1 MSRQTDGGEERRE
14 LRCSRERRH
23 NSAPLL
29 ALSLA
34 HFTAAMALRS
44 RHAAWR
50 ACTAARELAWG
61 GRHFSTGDSPPPASS
76 GFRLL
81 DIFSAARRRQR
92 VALHAD
98 MQRGYFD
105 DIRGATVKELAPL
118 HLLPAAQALPLP
130 AVPVVDAAGAA
141 AHVGLPGVACVV
153 FRAGAARSVA
163 TWTPAVSQLLH
174 THGGQLQY
182 TQLSVV
188 DTWLYTLPGLRSL
201 LLRSGKEAPLSGG
214 LGTHAFVF
222 GGQHS
227 DLLRR
232 QVGMP
237 NRLLAHVL
245 LLDAKGRVRW
255 KASGD
260 AAPEEVDAL
269 PRLVADMLTDE

>member
-1 MSRQTDGGEERRE
+1 
-14 LRCSRERRH
+14 
-23 NSAPLL
+23 
-29 ALSLA
+29 
-34 HFTAAMALRS
+34 MALRS

-50 ACTAARELAWG
+50 ACIAARELAWE
-61 GRHFSTGDSPPPASS
+61 GRHRFSSGPDGPPAASS

-81 DIFSAARRRQR
+81 DVFSAARRRQR

-105 DIRGATVKELAPL
+105 DIRGAGKKQLAQP
-118 HLLPAAQALPLP
+118 HLLPAAQAMGLP
-130 AVPVVDAAGAA
+130 AVPMVDAAGAA
-141 AHVGLPGVACVV
+141 ARVGLPGIACVV

-163 TWTPAVSQLLH
+163 TWTPAVTQLLH
-174 THGGQLQY
+174 THERQLQY
-182 TQLSVV
+182 TQVSVV
-188 DTWLYTLPGLRSL
+188 DTWLYTLPGLKSL

-222 GGQHS
+222 GAQHS

-237 NRLLAHVL
+237 NRMLAHVL
-245 LLDAKGRVRW
+245 LLDGKGRVRW

-269 PRLVADMLTDE
+269 PRLVDGMLRDD